1 MRDSEPAGFWPAICA
16 DFSRFREEGQGLRPL
31 IRGLLSQGFQALL
44 IYRVFRWFY
53 EHGIPTQP
61 LRFMFE
67 RFIEITTGISIPAEA
82 AIGKGLRIHHFGGII
97 IHPEAVVGEECTLYH
112 GVTIGD
118 LAVRRGAPHVGNR
131 VLIGAGAK
139 VIGAIRIGDDTLIG
153 ANAVVVS
160 SVPSGYVAVGIP
172 AVARPRDKRQQVNS
186 QSSSTKLASSQ
197 ELQ

>member
-1 MRDSEPAGFWPAICA
+1 MRDSEPAGLWPAIRA
-16 DFSRFREEGQGLRPL
+16 DLSRFREEGPGLRPL
-31 IRGLLSQGFQALL
+31 MRGLLSQGFQALL
-44 IYRVFRWFY
+44 IYRLFRWFY

-61 LRFMFE
+61 VRFMFE
-67 RFIEITTGISIPAEA
+67 RFIEITTGISIPVEA

-97 IHPEAVVGEECTLYH
+97 IHPEAVVGEECTLFH

-118 LAVRRGAPHVGNR
+118 LAVRPGAPRVGNR
-131 VLIGAGAK
+131 VVIGAGAK
-139 VIGAIRIGDDTLIG
+139 VIGAIRIGDDSLIG

-172 AVARPRDKRQQVNS
+172 AVARPREEREQFKSECSCR
-186 QSSSTKLASSQ
+186 KPESSQ

>member
-1 MRDSEPAGFWPAICA
+1 MRDSEPAGFWPAIRA
-16 DFSRFREEGQGLRPL
+16 DFGRFREEEPGLRPL

-53 EHGIPTQP
+53 EHGIPTHP
-61 LRFMFE
+61 VRFIFE

-97 IHPEAVVGEECTLYH
+97 IHPEAVVGEECTLFH

-118 LAVRRGAPHVGNR
+118 LGVRPGAPHIGNR

-139 VIGAIRIGDDTLIG
+139 VIGAICIGDDSLIG

-160 SVPSGYVAVGIP
+160 SVPSGYVAVGVP
-172 AVARPRDKRQQVNS
+172 AVARPREKRKQFKS
-186 QSSSTKLASSQ
+186 ECPCAEPESSQ

>member
-1 MRDSEPAGFWPAICA
+1 MRDSEPAGFWPAIRA
-16 DFSRFREEGQGLRPL
+16 DFGRFREEEPGLRPL

-53 EHGIPTQP
+53 EHGIPTHP
-61 LRFMFE
+61 VRFIFE

-97 IHPEAVVGEECTLYH
+97 IHPEAVVGEECTLFH

-118 LAVRRGAPHVGNR
+118 LGVRPGAPHIGNR

-139 VIGAIRIGDDTLIG
+139 VIGAICIGDDSLIG

-160 SVPSGYVAVGIP
+160 SVPSGYVAVGVP
-172 AVARPRDKRQQVNS
+172 AVARPREKRKQFKS
-186 QSSSTKLASSQ
+186 ECPCAEPESTQ